1 MSASNVVVIQQND
14 PWPEA
19 ISDGLTLPCSDC
31 GQVPWLD
38 FRIVDEAWL
47 RNVPGPEQRGVLCL
61 KCYLDRGGSLADVED
76 VQIVGD
82 GETLI
87 AEPRT
92 RYIWGQ
98 R

>member
-1 MSASNVVVIQQND
+1 MKQIDIRPSD

-19 ISDGLTLPCSDC
+19 ISDGLTLPCADC

-38 FRIVDEAWL
+38 FRVVDESWL
-47 RNVPGPEQRGVLCL
+47 RNVSGPERRGVLCL

-76 VQIVGD
+76 IQITGD
-82 GETLI
+82 GETLV
-87 AEPRT
+87 AEPRI
-92 RYIWGQ
+92 RYVFH